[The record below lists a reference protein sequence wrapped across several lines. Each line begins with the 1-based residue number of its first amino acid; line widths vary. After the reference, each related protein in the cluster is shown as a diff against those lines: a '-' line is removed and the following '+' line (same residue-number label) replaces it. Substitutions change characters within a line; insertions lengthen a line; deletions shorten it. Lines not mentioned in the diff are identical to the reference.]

1 VSRAIDGTAGGAN
14 DAWVGDGD
22 DTAGRDDDT
31 AGRDDDPA
39 RVRGDEAASAGGD
52 DPAVLVAL
60 DHESGE
66 PLRRQLAGELRDAI
80 RAGRLRTGV
89 RLPASRA
96 LAAQLGVS
104 RGVVTDAYEQLSA
117 EGWLAAR
124 RGAGTIVAAAPAAEA
139 PRPVAPRRAA
149 VRFDFTATTPD
160 VSLFPRRQWARAVA
174 HAAAAAPDAELD
186 YGGGSGS
193 LALREALAGY
203 LGRVRATAA
212 GPGGIVVCAGYLQA
226 TRLIFAVLADRGVR
240 RVALEDPSL
249 PDHWD
254 AARRAGLEPVPVALD
269 GEGLR
274 VDALEASGADA
285 AVVTPNHQFPTGA
298 VMGPERRHALLAWA
312 HAGERVVVEDDYDAE
327 FRYDRRP
334 LAALQGLDPARV
346 VYVGTASKVLA
357 PALRLGWIL
366 APAELAPA
374 LAVEKLAA
382 DSGSPALDQLTL
394 AHLIASGEHDR
405 HLRRVRRTY
414 AQRRD
419 RLVAALARAVPEGR
433 VEGAA
438 AGVHLV
444 LALPVA
450 LDPLRLRRAAAAHGV
465 VVEDIGERLQGP
477 GPRPATTRLVLG
489 YGRVPTAGVDA
500 AVAGLAAALR
510 DSGAG
515 I

>member
-1 VSRAIDGTAGGAN
+1 VSVAEENEITRLREDLRAALGTATDAPDAAPEGAAGENRGGSE
-14 DAWVGDGD
+14 
-22 DTAGRDDDT
+22 
-31 AGRDDDPA
+31 PA
-39 RVRGDEAASAGGD
+39 M
-52 DPAVLVAL
+52 LVAL
-60 DHESGE
+60 DHGSGA
-66 PLRRQLAGELRDAI
+66 PMRRQLAGELRDAI
-80 RAGRLRTGV
+80 RGGRLRTGV

-104 RGVVTDAYEQLSA
+104 RGVVTDAYEQLTA

-124 RGAGTIVAAAPAAEA
+124 RGAGTVVAAAPAEEPPRAET
-139 PRPVAPRRAA
+139 PRRAS

-174 HAAAAAPDAELD
+174 RAAAEAPDAELD
-186 YGGGSGS
+186 YGSGLGSG
-193 LALREALAGY
+193 ALREALAGY

-226 TRLIFAVLADRGVR
+226 TRLIFAVLAARGMR
-240 RVALEDPSL
+240 RVGLEDPSL

-254 AARRAGLEPVPVALD
+254 AALRAGLEPVPVALD
-269 GEGLR
+269 AEGLR
-274 VDALEASGADA
+274 IDALEASGADA
-285 AVVTPNHQFPTGA
+285 VVVTPSHQFPTGA

-312 HAGERVVVEDDYDAE
+312 HARERVIVEDDYDAE

-366 APAELAPA
+366 APAALAPA

-382 DSGSPALDQLTL
+382 DSGSPALDQLAL
-394 AHLIASGEHDR
+394 AQLIASGEHDR
-405 HLRRVRRTY
+405 HLHRVRRAY

-419 RLVAALARAVPEGR
+419 RLVAALARELPEGR
-433 VEGAA
+433 IEGAA
-438 AGVHLV
+438 AGLHLV

-450 LDPLRLRRAAAAHGV
+450 LDPPRLRRAVAAHGV
-465 VVEDIGERLQGP
+465 VVEEVVERVRRETSP
-477 GPRPATTRLVLG
+477 FATRLVLG
-489 YGRVPTAGVDA
+489 YGRVPTAAVDA

-510 DSGAG
+510 DAG
-515 I
+515 L

>member
-1 VSRAIDGTAGGAN
+1 VDGAN
-14 DAWVGDGD
+14 DARVG
-22 DTAGRDDDT
+22 ARDELRR
-31 AGRDDDPA
+31 G
-39 RVRGDEAASAGGD
+39 GDEPAGD
-52 DPAVLVAL
+52 FLVAL
-60 DHESGE
+60 DHAAGE

-80 RAGRLRTGV
+80 RGGRLRTGV

-104 RGVVTDAYEQLSA
+104 RGVVTDAYEQLTA

-124 RGAGTIVAAAPAAEA
+124 RGAGTVVAAAPAAEPA
-139 PRPVAPRRAA
+139 PAEPPRSATA
-149 VRFDFTATTPD
+149 RFDFTPTTPD
-160 VSLFPRRQWARAVA
+160 VALFPRRQWARAVA
-174 HAAAAAPDAELD
+174 RAAAAAPDAELD
-186 YGGGSGS
+186 YGSGFGG
-193 LALREALAGY
+193 LALRDAVAGY

-212 GPGGIVVCAGYLQA
+212 GPGQIVVCAGYTQA
-226 TRLIFAVLADRGVR
+226 TRLIFSVLADRGVR

-249 PDHWD
+249 SDQWD
-254 AARRAGLEPVPVALD
+254 AAARAGLEAVPVPLD

-274 VDALEASGADA
+274 VDALAASGADA
-285 AVVTPNHQFPTGA
+285 VVVTPSHQFPTGA

-312 HAGERVVVEDDYDAE
+312 RERERLIVEDDYDAE

-366 APAELAPA
+366 TPAGLAA
-374 LAVEKLAA
+374 AIAVEKLAA
-382 DSGSPALDQLTL
+382 DSGSPALDQLAL

-405 HLRRVRRTY
+405 HLRRVRRIY
-414 AQRRD
+414 AERRD
-419 RLVAALARAVPEGR
+419 RLVAALARALPEGR

-465 VVEDIGERLQGP
+465 VVETVADRVRAPVEPPL
-477 GPRPATTRLVLG
+477 ATRLVLG

-500 AVAGLAAALR
+500 AVAGLAGALR
-510 DSGAG
+510 DAG
-515 I
+515 L

>member
-1 VSRAIDGTAGGAN
+1 M
-14 DAWVGDGD
+14 
-22 DTAGRDDDT
+22 
-31 AGRDDDPA
+31 
-39 RVRGDEAASAGGD
+39 
-52 DPAVLVAL
+52 
-60 DHESGE
+60 
-66 PLRRQLAGELRDAI
+66 
-80 RAGRLRTGV
+80 

-104 RGVVTDAYEQLSA
+104 RGVVTDAYEQLTA

-124 RGAGTIVAAAPAAEA
+124 RGAGTVVAAAPAAEPA
-139 PRPVAPRRAA
+139 PAEPPRRRA
-149 VRFDFTATTPD
+149 VRFDFTPTTPD
-160 VSLFPRRQWARAVA
+160 VALFPRRQWARAVA
-174 HAAAAAPDAELD
+174 RAAAEAPDAELD
-186 YGGGSGS
+186 YGSGFGSP
-193 LALREALAGY
+193 ALREALAGY

-212 GPGGIVVCAGYLQA
+212 APAQILVCAGYSQA
-226 TRLIFAVLADRGVR
+226 TRLIFSVLAERGVR

-249 PDHWD
+249 SDHWD
-254 AARRAGLEPVPVALD
+254 AAARAGIEAVPIALD
-269 GEGLR
+269 GDGLR
-274 VDALEASGADA
+274 VDALAASGAA
-285 AVVTPNHQFPTGA
+285 AVFVTPSHQFPTGA

-312 HAGERVVVEDDYDAE
+312 RAGERLIVEDDYDAE

-366 APAELAPA
+366 APAGLAAA
-374 LAVEKLAA
+374 LAAEKLAA
-382 DSGSPALDQLTL
+382 DGGSPALDQLAL
-394 AHLIASGEHDR
+394 AHLIASGDHDR
-405 HLRRVRRTY
+405 HLRRVRRIY

-419 RLVAALARAVPEGR
+419 RLVAALASAVPEGR
-433 VEGAA
+433 IEGAA

-465 VVEDIGERLQGP
+465 VVESVEERMHAP
-477 GPRPATTRLVLG
+477 AGPRPTRLVLG

-510 DSGAG
+510 EAGDSASGVNGGHRGGGSDWTGQRRTAAVSAAAACDVDGDIRRQRRTSRAVGAVVRR
-515 I
+515 

>member
-1 VSRAIDGTAGGAN
+1 MAARDETAGHEAAGTARG
-14 DAWVGDGD
+14 DA
-22 DTAGRDDDT
+22 TA
-31 AGRDDDPA
+31 DPA
-39 RVRGDEAASAGGD
+39 L
-52 DPAVLVAL
+52 LVAL
-60 DHESGE
+60 DPARPE
-66 PLRRQLAGELRDAI
+66 PLRRQLAGELREAI

-104 RGVVTDAYEQLSA
+104 RGVVTDAYEQLTA

-124 RGAGTIVAAAPAAEA
+124 RGAGTVVAAAPAAEPA
-139 PRPVAPRRAA
+139 PAEPPRRAA
-149 VRFDFTATTPD
+149 VRFDFTPTTPD

-174 HAAAAAPDAELD
+174 HAAAEAPDAELD
-186 YGGGSGS
+186 YGSGFGSG
-193 LALREALAGY
+193 ALRDALAGY
-203 LGRVRATAA
+203 LGRVRGTAA
-212 GPGGIVVCAGYLQA
+212 DPGSIVVCAGYSQA
-226 TRLIFAVLADRGVR
+226 TRLLFAALAERGVR

-249 PDHWD
+249 TDHWE
-254 AARRAGLEPVPVALD
+254 AAAHAGLERAPIPLD
-269 GEGLR
+269 ADGLR
-274 VDALEASGADA
+274 VDALAASGAEA
-285 AVVTPNHQFPTGA
+285 VVVTPSHQFPTGA

-312 HAGERVVVEDDYDAE
+312 RDGDRLVIEDDYDAE

-346 VYVGTASKVLA
+346 AYVGTASKTLA

-366 APAELAPA
+366 APAALAPA

-382 DSGSPALDQLTL
+382 DSGSPALDQLAL
-394 AHLIASGEHDR
+394 AHMIATGEHDR

-414 AQRRD
+414 AERRD

-433 VEGAA
+433 IEGAA

-444 LALPVA
+444 LALPVE
-450 LDPLRLRRAAAAHGV
+450 LDPVRLRKANAAHGV
-465 VVEDIGERLQGP
+465 VADDIGARRHSPSPRGP
-477 GPRPATTRLVLG
+477 TRLVLG

-510 DSGAG
+510 DAG
-515 I
+515 L

>member
-1 VSRAIDGTAGGAN
+1 M
-14 DAWVGDGD
+14 DA
-22 DTAGRDDDT
+22 
-31 AGRDDDPA
+31 
-39 RVRGDEAASAGGD
+39 
-52 DPAVLVAL
+52 LVAL
-60 DHESGE
+60 DHGSAE
-66 PLRRQLAGELRDAI
+66 PLRRQLAGELREAI

-96 LAAQLGVS
+96 LASQLGVS
-104 RGVVTDAYEQLSA
+104 RGVVTDAYEQLTA

-124 RGAGTIVAAAPAAEA
+124 RGAGTVVAAAPFAEP
-139 PRPVAPRRAA
+139 PREEAPRRAA

-160 VSLFPRRQWARAVA
+160 VSLFPRREWARAVA
-174 HAAAAAPDAELD
+174 HVAAAAPDAELD
-186 YGGGSGS
+186 YGSGLGS

-203 LGRVRATAA
+203 LGRVRGTAA
-212 GPGGIVVCAGYLQA
+212 EPGGIVVCAGYLQA
-226 TRLIFAVLADRGVR
+226 TRLLFGVLAERGVR

-249 PDHWD
+249 SDHWD
-254 AARRAGLEPVPVALD
+254 AALRAGLEPVPVALD
-269 GEGLR
+269 EEGLR
-274 VDALEASGADA
+274 IDALESAAADA
-285 AVVTPNHQFPTGA
+285 VVVTPSHQFPTGA

-312 HAGERVVVEDDYDAE
+312 HAGERLIVEDDYDAE

-334 LAALQGLDPARV
+334 LAALQGLDPSRV
-346 VYVGTASKVLA
+346 AYVGTASKVLA

-366 APAELAPA
+366 APAALAPA

-382 DSGSPALDQLTL
+382 DSGSPTLDQLAL

-405 HLRRVRRTY
+405 HLRRARRTY

-419 RLVAALARAVPEGR
+419 RLVAALARELPDGR

-450 LDPLRLRRAAAAHGV
+450 LDPLRLRRANAAHGV
-465 VVEDIGERLQGP
+465 VAEDIYARARVRGAAAGP
-477 GPRPATTRLVLG
+477 TKLVLG

-510 DSGAG
+510 DAGLGATSVA
-515 I
+515 

>member
-1 VSRAIDGTAGGAN
+1 MGGSDEIARAGGETHPVSGAH
-14 DAWVGDGD
+14 
-22 DTAGRDDDT
+22 
-31 AGRDDDPA
+31 
-39 RVRGDEAASAGGD
+39 
-52 DPAVLVAL
+52 PAVLVAL
-60 DHESGE
+60 DHDAGE

-104 RGVVTDAYEQLSA
+104 RGVVTDAYEQLTA

-124 RGAGTIVAAAPAAEA
+124 RGAGTVVAAEPVSDPPRAE
-139 PRPVAPRRAA
+139 APRRAA

-174 HAAAAAPDAELD
+174 RAAAEAPDAELD
-186 YGGGSGS
+186 YGSGFGS

-212 GPGGIVVCAGYLQA
+212 GPGAIVVCAGYGQA
-226 TRLIFAVLADRGVR
+226 MRLIFSVLAGRGAR

-249 PDHWD
+249 SDHWD
-254 AARRAGLEPVPVALD
+254 AAARAGIEPVPVALD

-274 VDALEASGADA
+274 VDVLEAADA
-285 AVVTPNHQFPTGA
+285 DAVVVTPSHQFPTGA

-312 HAGERVVVEDDYDAE
+312 HERGRLIVEDDYDAE

-366 APAELAPA
+366 APAALAPA

-382 DSGSPALDQLTL
+382 DSGSPALDQLAL

-433 VEGAA
+433 IEGAA
-438 AGVHLV
+438 AGLHLV

-450 LDPLRLRRAAAAHGV
+450 LDPTALRRAAAGHGV
-465 VVEDIGERLQGP
+465 VVEDIAERRRAPSADG
-477 GPRPATTRLVLG
+477 ATRLVLG
-489 YGRVPTAGVDA
+489 YGRVPTAGVEA
-500 AVAGLAAALR
+500 AATALAAALR
-510 DSGAG
+510 DAGRGAT
-515 I
+515 IVA

>member
-1 VSRAIDGTAGGAN
+1 MCGV
-14 DAWVGDGD
+14 
-22 DTAGRDDDT
+22 
-31 AGRDDDPA
+31 DDPA
-39 RVRGDEAASAGGD
+39 ENSDVRHDRADAEPRVAG
-52 DPAVLVAL
+52 ALLVAL
-60 DHESGE
+60 DRDAAE

-124 RGAGTIVAAAPAAEA
+124 RGAGTVVAAAPASDPPRAEA
-139 PRPVAPRRAA
+139 PRRAP

-174 HAAAAAPDAELD
+174 RAAAEAPDAELD
-186 YGGGSGS
+186 YGSGLGS

-203 LGRVRATAA
+203 LGRVRATVA

-226 TRLIFAVLADRGVR
+226 TRLIFAVLADRGLR
-240 RVALEDPSL
+240 RVAFEDPSL
-249 PDHWD
+249 SDHWD
-254 AARRAGLEPVPVALD
+254 AALRAGLEPVPVPLD

-274 VDALEASGADA
+274 VDALEAAGADA
-285 AVVTPNHQFPTGA
+285 AVVTPSHQFPTGA
-298 VMGPERRHALLAWA
+298 VMGPERRHALLDWA
-312 HAGERVVVEDDYDAE
+312 HAGERLVVEDDYDAE

-346 VYVGTASKVLA
+346 IYVGTASKVLA

-382 DSGSPALDQLTL
+382 DSGSPALNQLAL
-394 AHLIASGEHDR
+394 ARLIASGEHDR

-433 VEGAA
+433 IEGAA

-465 VVEDIGERLQGP
+465 VVEDIAERLRGP
-477 GPRPATTRLVLG
+477 ARTAATRLVIG
-489 YGRVPTAGVDA
+489 YGRVPTAGVNA

-510 DSGAG
+510 DAG
-515 I
+515 L

>member
-1 VSRAIDGTAGGAN
+1 M
-14 DAWVGDGD
+14 
-22 DTAGRDDDT
+22 
-31 AGRDDDPA
+31 
-39 RVRGDEAASAGGD
+39 
-52 DPAVLVAL
+52 LVAL
-60 DHESGE
+60 DPERPE

-104 RGVVTDAYEQLSA
+104 RGVVTDAYEQLTA

-124 RGAGTIVAAAPAAEA
+124 RGAGTVVAAAAAAEP
-139 PRPVAPRRAA
+139 PRQEAPRRAA

-174 HAAAAAPDAELD
+174 RVAAEAPDSELD
-186 YGGGSGS
+186 YGSGFGSR
-193 LALREALAGY
+193 ALRDALAGY
-203 LGRVRATAA
+203 LGRVRGTTADPA
-212 GPGGIVVCAGYLQA
+212 GIVICAGYLQA
-226 TRLIFAVLADRGVR
+226 TRLLFAVLAERGVR

-249 PDHWD
+249 SDHWD
-254 AARRAGLEPVPVALD
+254 GATRAGLEAVPVALD
-269 GEGLR
+269 EEGLR
-274 VDALEASGADA
+274 VDALAASGAEA
-285 AVVTPNHQFPTGA
+285 VVVTPSHQFPTGA

-312 HAGERVVVEDDYDAE
+312 RAGDRLVIEDDYDAE

-346 VYVGTASKVLA
+346 AYVGTASKVLA

-366 APAELAPA
+366 APAAIAPA
-374 LAVEKLAA
+374 LALEKQAA
-382 DSGSPALDQLTL
+382 DSGSPALDQAAL

-405 HLRRVRRTY
+405 HLRRARRAY
-414 AQRRD
+414 AERRD
-419 RLVAALARAVPEGR
+419 RLVQALERELPECAI
-433 VEGAA
+433 EGAA
-438 AGVHLV
+438 AGLHLV

-450 LDPLRLRRAAAAHGV
+450 LDPLAQRRAMAAHGV
-465 VVEDIGERLQGP
+465 VADDLSSRAHAPAAP
-477 GPRPATTRLVLG
+477 GPTRLVLG

-510 DSGAG
+510 AAG
-515 I
+515 LGGKI

>member
-1 VSRAIDGTAGGAN
+1 MAAE
-14 DAWVGDGD
+14 DGD
-22 DTAGRDDDT
+22 PD
-31 AGRDDDPA
+31 
-39 RVRGDEAASAGGD
+39 
-52 DPAVLVAL
+52 VLVAL
-60 DHESGE
+60 DHDRPE
-66 PLRRQLAGELRDAI
+66 PLRRQLAGELREAI

-104 RGVVTDAYEQLSA
+104 RGVVTDAYEQLTA

-124 RGAGTIVAAAPAAEA
+124 RGAGTVVAAGPASDA
-139 PRPVAPRRAA
+139 PRGEAPRRAA
-149 VRFDFTATTPD
+149 VRFDFTPTTPD

-174 HAAAAAPDAELD
+174 HAAAGAPDSELD
-186 YGGGSGS
+186 YGSGFGS

-212 GPGGIVVCAGYLQA
+212 GPAAIVVCAGYGQA
-226 TRLIFAVLADRGVR
+226 MRLIFSVLAERGAR

-249 PDHWD
+249 SDHWD
-254 AARRAGLEPVPVALD
+254 AAARAGIEPVPVALD
-269 GEGLR
+269 DEGLR
-274 VDALEASGADA
+274 VDALDAADA
-285 AVVTPNHQFPTGA
+285 DAVVVTPSHQFPTGA

-312 HAGERVVVEDDYDAE
+312 HERERLIVEDDYDAE

-366 APAELAPA
+366 APAALAPA

-382 DSGSPALDQLTL
+382 DSGSPALDQLAL

-405 HLRRVRRTY
+405 HLRRARRAY
-414 AQRRD
+414 AERRD
-419 RLVAALARAVPEGR
+419 RLVAALARVVPEGR

-450 LDPLRLRRAAAAHGV
+450 LDRRLLRRACGARGV
-465 VVEDIGERLQGP
+465 VAYDIEDRRRGPAPGP
-477 GPRPATTRLVLG
+477 GRPTRLVLG
-489 YGRVPTAGVDA
+489 YGRIPTAGVEA

-510 DSGAG
+510 DAG
-515 I
+515 L

>member
-1 VSRAIDGTAGGAN
+1 MATRDKGAGDVA
-14 DAWVGDGD
+14 A
-22 DTAGRDDDT
+22 A
-31 AGRDDDPA
+31 
-39 RVRGDEAASAGGD
+39 GDEAAGGEEAG
-52 DPAVLVAL
+52 LLIAL
-60 DHESGE
+60 DHAAAE

-80 RAGRLRTGV
+80 RGGRLRTGV

-124 RGAGTIVAAAPAAEA
+124 RGAGTVVAAAPAAE
-139 PRPVAPRRAA
+139 PVRAEPPRRAA
-149 VRFDFTATTPD
+149 VRFDFTPTTPD
-160 VSLFPRRQWARAVA
+160 VSLFPRREWARAVA
-174 HAAAAAPDAELD
+174 HAAAEAPDAELD
-186 YGGGSGS
+186 YGSGFGSR
-193 LALREALAGY
+193 ALREALAGY
-203 LGRVRATAA
+203 LGRVRGTAA
-212 GPGGIVVCAGYLQA
+212 DPAGIVVCAGYSQA
-226 TRLIFAVLADRGVR
+226 VGLLFSALAERGAR

-249 PDHWD
+249 SDHWD
-254 AARRAGLEPVPVALD
+254 AAAHAGLETAPVPLD

-274 VDALEASGADA
+274 VDALAASGADA
-285 AVVTPNHQFPTGA
+285 VVVTPSHQFPTGA

-312 HAGERVVVEDDYDAE
+312 HDGDRIVIEDDYDAE

-346 VYVGTASKVLA
+346 VYVGTASKTLA

-366 APAELAPA
+366 APAALAPA
-374 LAVEKLAA
+374 VATAKLAA
-382 DSGSPALDQLTL
+382 DSGSPALDQLAL

-414 AQRRD
+414 AERRD
-419 RLVAALARAVPEGR
+419 RLVAALAREVPEGR
-433 VEGAA
+433 IEGAA

-450 LDPLRLRRAAAAHGV
+450 LDPVRLRKANAAHGV
-465 VVEDIGERLQGP
+465 VADDLGARRHALVPRGP
-477 GPRPATTRLVLG
+477 TRLVLG

-510 DSGAG
+510 DAG
-515 I
+515 L